1 MLDTFVN
8 STLDLYTVI
17 CKQLLPTPH
26 KSHYTYNV
34 RDLGKVFQGMLMM
47 NPAKIEVGK
56 ARSIAFASFI
66 NLTDY
71 CNAENTRFVQY
82 RACFF
87 VPMIRTLTTGI
98 TVTVRNVS
106 TRRNGVN
113 NMLVDAIIPIK
124 ADTG

>member
-1 MLDTFVN
+1 MLDAFVN

-47 NPAKIEVGK
+47 NPAKIEVCK
-56 ARSIAFASFI
+56 ASTFIAFAFIVYRLLSFI

-71 CNAENTRFVQY
+71 RNAENTVVSRVFLCTDDTNVND
-82 RACFF
+82 RVSCNCTK
-87 VPMIRTLTTGI
+87 RT
-98 TVTVRNVS
+98 
-106 TRRNGVN
+106 
-113 NMLVDAIIPIK
+113 
-124 ADTG
+124 

>member
-1 MLDTFVN
+1 MN

-56 ARSIAFASFI
+56 ARTSIFPSIAFASFI

-71 CNAENTRFVQY
+71 RNAENTQLY

-87 VPMIRTLTTGI
+87 VPMIRTLATGI
-98 TVTVRNVS
+98 TETVRNVS

-113 NMLVDAIIPIK
+113 NMLVDSIIPIK

>member
-56 ARSIAFASFI
+56 ASTTIVPSIAFTIKFI
-66 NLTDY
+66 NFNGFIRLTDY
-71 CNAENTRFVQY
+71 CNEEDTVISCVFLCTDDTNVNDRGMTRNCTK
-82 RACFF
+82 RIC
-87 VPMIRTLTTGI
+87 
-98 TVTVRNVS
+98 VT
-106 TRRNGVN
+106 
-113 NMLVDAIIPIK
+113 
-124 ADTG
+124 

>member
-1 MLDTFVN
+1 MLDAFVN

-47 NPAKIEVGK
+47 NPSKIKVCK
-56 ARSIAFASFI
+56 ASTFIAFASFI

-71 CNAENTRFVQY
+71 RNAENTVISRVFLCTDDTNVND
-82 RACFF
+82 RGSCCNCTKR
-87 VPMIRTLTTGI
+87 IH
-98 TVTVRNVS
+98 VR
-106 TRRNGVN
+106 
-113 NMLVDAIIPIK
+113 
-124 ADTG
+124 

>member
-56 ARSIAFASFI
+56 AWTSIYSSIAFASFI

-71 CNAENTRFVQY
+71 RNAENTVISCVFL
-82 RACFF
+82 
-87 VPMIRTLTTGI
+87 RTNDTNVNDRDNCNRTKRMY
-98 TVTVRNVS
+98 VT
-106 TRRNGVN
+106 
-113 NMLVDAIIPIK
+113 
-124 ADTG
+124 